1 MKELWSKIGFTPDTF
16 ELVDENDKTDAL
28 IIDKERFPRLAETPK
43 PKQADLDKY
52 SGITVR
58 NIPSALTDEEI
69 LSFLT
74 ESGVPEDTE
83 KANVKIIRGPKNS
96 SATAEGIEPEKVIK
110 ITETLDFPQ
119 SRTKFFNVP
128 LYCRPLRIQSPVKD
142 SKVSNQTALPTPNL
156 SPSKSASTELKKTPS
171 PIYIVGGVSFKDTT
185 TADKLKDF
193 VFAEDPHKN
202 TPKQKP
208 TPKRSSLNMSPL
220 ENMKDSKLV
229 KT

>member
-1 MKELWSKIGFTPDTF
+1 M
-16 ELVDENDKTDAL
+16 
-28 IIDKERFPRLAETPK
+28 
-43 PKQADLDKY
+43 
-52 SGITVR
+52 R

-83 KANVKIIRGPKNS
+83 KANVKIIRGPQNS

-171 PIYIVGGVSFKDTT
+171 PIYIVGRVSFKDTT